1 MGIGRDVR
9 KRDWDGLV
17 TSLRE
22 GRVHRRILAAVGLG
36 TATSHGS
43 ESDAALISALQ
54 DENGLVRYAAMIS
67 VIGRDP
73 GRDPAPLIESL
84 RARSGAPDPFS
95 PSEFM
100 SLNLFRL
107 ERVDGHACLSRYLED
122 SDPIVR
128 GHAALAMKE
137 VGDPAAVTEIGR
149 LLGDP
154 QSYVRQCAIEALG
167 GLGGRQAIEALEAA
181 VASHPE
187 HRKLIRKALRAVAK
201 EST

>member
-1 MGIGRDVR
+1 MGTGRDVR
-9 KRDWDGLV
+9 KRDWDRLV

-22 GRVHRRILAAVGLG
+22 GQVHRRVLAAVGLG
-36 TATSHGS
+36 AATSRGS

-54 DENGLVRYAAMIS
+54 DENGVVRYAAMIS
-67 VIGRDP
+67 LIGRDP

-100 SLNLFRL
+100 NLNLFRL
-107 ERVDGHACLSRYLED
+107 ERVDGHAYLSRYLED

-128 GHAALAMKE
+128 GHAALAMEEMK
-137 VGDPAAVTEIGR
+137 DPAAVPEIVR
-149 LLGDP
+149 LLGD
-154 QSYVRQCAIEALG
+154 QESYVRKCAIGALG

-181 VASHPE
+181 VESHPE
-187 HRKLIRKALRAVAK
+187 HRKLIRKALRAIAK
-201 EST
+201 D